1 MKTRKDFD
9 FSRKGCYGGM
19 EKFIIEGGRA
29 LRGELRVQGSK
40 NSALPILAATAVTG
54 KSSILFNCPRLRDT
68 DAAMRILRH
77 IGCTVERTGASVIVD
92 AGAPNRYTIPE
103 RLMREMRSSIIFLG
117 ALLARFGKAELCA
130 PGGCAIGLRPIDLHL
145 SALEM
150 MGVHTTEDSGRL
162 LCSAPDGLH
171 GAQITLSF
179 PSVGATEN
187 ILLCAVCAKGTTVI
201 HNAAREPEIAD
212 LASFMNRA
220 GAHIEGA
227 GSDTIVVTPNEQFF
241 SAEYT
246 IMPDRIMAATYLA
259 AVAVTG
265 GEILLRAVSP
275 DDLLPVLPC
284 FEQAGCAIG
293 RESDTLYLN
302 APSRL
307 RSAKLIR
314 TMPYPGFPTDFQA
327 SAMVMAS
334 VANGTGVFVETIFES
349 RFKHV
354 PELVRMGAHITV
366 QNNVAVVQ
374 GVPRLHGAGVLA
386 ADLRGGAALVSAGL
400 AADGVTTVTGLAH
413 IDRGC
418 ERFESNLASLGAGI
432 QRVHSDVE

>member
-1 MKTRKDFD
+1 
-9 FSRKGCYGGM
+9 M
-19 EKFIIEGGRA
+19 EKFVIEGGRA

-40 NSALPILAATAVTG
+40 NSALPILAAAAVTG

-77 IGCTVERTGASVIVD
+77 IGCTVERAGESVVVNAAS
-92 AGAPNRYTIPE
+92 PNRCEIPE

-117 ALLARFGKAELCA
+117 ALLARFGKAEMCA

-145 SALEM
+145 SSLES
-150 MGVHTTEDSGRL
+150 MGVHTTECGGRL
-162 LCSAPDGLH
+162 CCTAPDGLH
-171 GAQITLSF
+171 GAQITLAF

-187 ILLCAVCAKGTTVI
+187 ILLCAVCAKGDTTI

-212 LASFMNRA
+212 VASFLNRC
-220 GAHIEGA
+220 GAQIHGA
-227 GSDTIVVTPNEQFF
+227 GTDTITVTPTERFF
-241 SAEYT
+241 SVEYT

-259 AVAVTG
+259 AAAVTG
-265 GEILLRAVSP
+265 GELLLRAVSP
-275 DDLLPVLPC
+275 DDLLPVMPC
-284 FEQAGCAIG
+284 FEQAGCAI
-293 RESDTLYLN
+293 RKEKDTLHLN
-302 APSRL
+302 APPRL
-307 RSAKLIR
+307 RSAKMIR

-334 VANGTGVFVETIFES
+334 VARGTGVFVETIFES

-366 QNNVAVVQ
+366 QNNVAVVE
-374 GVPRLHGAGVLA
+374 GVPRLHGACVQA
-386 ADLRGGAALVSAGL
+386 ADLRGGAALVTAGL

>member
-1 MKTRKDFD
+1 
-9 FSRKGCYGGM
+9 M

-171 GAQITLSF
+171 GGQITLSF

-302 APSRL
+302 APPRL